1 MASIISSD
9 IAASSRLLQLPREIR
24 DLIYEDALVAN
35 NGIIALESAVINTSQ
50 LAENKSPDFYRRLE
64 EKFQCHHVRTHR
76 RIWSVPTF
84 DLKLGSQGL
93 YDVPKYVSMTYQL
106 GRKFHSRNRPN
117 VCLLGANKQISAE
130 AGEVMYRR
138 AMFSFTGG
146 FALAT
151 AFAFLADRS
160 PSALR
165 LINSIELSLSEDSNM
180 SGTTAAHYP
189 IMLRSTD
196 SSVLQYAY
204 NHYTDLCTLFSTSRM
219 CLRHMTLRISS
230 NSWERNDAPR
240 TAEEWLLWEEKEVE
254 TQRPFQPIWIEPLLQ
269 VQNLQS
275 IKIYWGSNSLRPRR
289 LADTVSVMRQHMLKI
304 DRRSKDSEDPRTEV
318 PFTLQMLDRK
328 DFSGP
333 CDIANLLKDYTLS
346 DKGTW
351 SISKCYDYHH
361 VIETY
366 HQQVLDDDWTQC
378 RYMCY
383 HEMKAT

>member
-1 MASIISSD
+1 M
-9 IAASSRLLQLPREIR
+9 QLPREMR
-24 DLIYEDALVAN
+24 DLIYECALTAN
-35 NGIIALESAVINTSQ
+35 KGIIALESAVINTSQ
-50 LAENKSPDFYRRLE
+50 LAQNQNLDFHRRLE

-84 DLKLGSQGL
+84 DLKLGPQGL

-106 GRKFHSRNRPN
+106 GRKYHTGNRPN
-117 VCLLGANKQISAE
+117 VCLLETNKQIYAE
-130 AGEVMYRR
+130 AAEILYGR
-138 AMFSFTGG
+138 ATFSFTGD

-204 NHYTDLCTLFSTSRM
+204 NYYTDLCTLFSSSRM
-219 CLRHMTLRISS
+219 CLRHMILRISS
-230 NSWERNDAPR
+230 NSWQRNDAPR
-240 TAEEWLLWEEKEVE
+240 TGEEWLLWEDKEAE
-254 TQRPFQPIWIEPLLQ
+254 TQRPFQPFWIEPLLQ
-269 VQNLQS
+269 VQNLRS
-275 IKIYWGSNSLRPRR
+275 IKLYWGSNSLRPRR
-289 LADTVSVMRQHMLKI
+289 LADTVSLMRQHMLRL
-304 DRRSKDSEDPRTEV
+304 DRRSQESEDPRTEA
-318 PFTLQMLDRK
+318 PFTFQMLDRK
-328 DFSGP
+328 DSSGT
-333 CDIANLLKDYTLS
+333 CNIASLLKDYSLS

-351 SISKCYDYHH
+351 SISTCYDSHY
-361 VIETY
+361 VTETY
-366 HQQVLDDDWTQC
+366 HQQVIGDNWMQC